1 MEIERPEDLRGFVVG
16 GPDEYS
22 YTQRR
27 RRIEPTGESYY
38 DQQMQ
43 QNINAILPEEDLTED
58 EFPSM
63 EVLEEQQKLEDI
75 FEPGDLE
82 DRFLTKEDME
92 IVENDM
98 PERLQLRRK
107 DQPLP
112 DNTEKILETFWIL

>member
-1 MEIERPEDLRGFVVG
+1 
-16 GPDEYS
+16 
-22 YTQRR
+22 
-27 RRIEPTGESYY
+27 
-38 DQQMQ
+38 
-43 QNINAILPEEDLTED
+43 
-58 EFPSM
+58 M